1 MSAPAEG
8 GDINDPVELEHA
20 IGYAGRFQGTVYPHP
35 NDPSV
40 VIHDIGSVVVIAD
53 INDPYASTVRD
64 VFSIHFHRHKQE
76 FLRGH
81 DEAISALEI
90 SRSGSL
96 VCSGQLGSTHSKV
109 RLPAVAVVVQLCVVP
124 GQRSASNCLGFCSA
138 STCLPGET
146 MPY

>member
-1 MSAPAEG
+1 LETMSAPAEG

-53 INDPYASTVRD
+53 INDP
-64 VFSIHFHRHKQE
+64 HKQE

-96 VCSGQLGSTHSKV
+96 VCSGQLGSTRSKV

-138 STCLPGET
+138 STCLPVIRVVRACAFSFVLT
-146 MPY
+146 